1 MLILVFHIIDMKY
14 LIFVLISFA
23 AITLKAQN
31 DSIIKKSDLIF
42 KNEQEKLAFAVTNF
56 DNTNNIVS
64 LLLISHDKENIYEN
78 SKAINSID
86 ACVSKLKD
94 ITNGKNEVKKVK
106 ITYDYVHK
114 EFLKVYKLKNSFA
127 DIFSKGEYNCVSA
140 SALYAV
146 IFEKLGIPYKV
157 IDAPRHVYLIAYPNT
172 HKILIESTNP
182 ENGYFQFNET
192 YINQYVKSLFNTKF
206 ISQDEYEKYSA
217 NDLFNKYY
225 FNSSDLTIKDLISL
239 QYSNYAVYYN
249 DDKNYKEA
257 INEIK
262 KAYYINNYQ
271 RNNYILKST
280 LAYYIQNN
288 KYDNPDMV
296 SYLGIM
302 LRFFNNKDEELS
314 SETFKNEFIRLTEH
328 QLINKSD
335 FDLYKK
341 SYKQLI
347 KEIKDSALS
356 KEISFIYNYE
366 IARVSFVNDKNN
378 NSVIDYLSEAYKINP
393 QNNNLQS
400 LILSCIEDDIKR
412 EDNPFTI
419 LKILEDLSKKFNFLD
434 DNTGVNSVRAN
445 CVLEIAYQSFALNEI
460 NNGEKK
466 LKEFE
471 DLVKLKNAKP
481 SEIFVEKAYAFAAG
495 IYYKKGNSAKA
506 KQTLKNGLLF
516 APDNFGLKMRLS
528 QL

>member
-1 MLILVFHIIDMKY
+1 MKY
-14 LIFVLISFA
+14 LFFILISLV
-23 AITLKAQN
+23 ITKLPAQN
-31 DSIIKKSDLIF
+31 DSIIKKIDLSF
-42 KNEQEKLAFAVTNF
+42 KNEQEKLAFDETNLS
-56 DNTNNIVS
+56 NSNNIIS
-64 LLLISHDKENIYEN
+64 LLLISYDKENVYEK

-140 SALYAV
+140 SALYALV
-146 IFEKLGIPYKV
+146 FEKLEIPYKV
-157 IDAPRHVYLIAYPNT
+157 IDAPQHVYLIAYPNT
-172 HKILIESTNP
+172 HKILIETTDP

-192 YINQYVKSLFNTKF
+192 YINQFVKSLFNTKF

-225 FNSSDLTIKDLISL
+225 FNSSNLTIKDLISL
-239 QYSNYAVYYN
+239 QYSNYAVYHT
-249 DDKNYKEA
+249 DDKNYKDA
-257 INEIK
+257 INEIE

-271 RNNYILKST
+271 RNKYILKST
-280 LAYYIQNN
+280 LAYYIHNN
-288 KYDNPDMV
+288 KYDNQDLV
-296 SYLGIM
+296 SYLCIM
-302 LRFFNNKDEELS
+302 LRFFNNKDEEFS
-314 SETFKNEFIRLTEH
+314 SEIFKNEFIRLTEH

-335 FDLYKK
+335 FNLYTK
-341 SYKQLI
+341 SYNKLI
-347 KEIKDSALS
+347 KEIKDTALS

-366 IARVSFVNDKNN
+366 TARVSFINDKS
-378 NSVIDYLSEAYKINP
+378 NSYVYSYLIEAYKINP

-400 LILSCIEDDIKR
+400 LILSNIEDDIKR
-412 EDNPFTI
+412 EDNPI
-419 LKILEDLSKKFNFLD
+419 SIISILEDRTKNFNFLN
-434 DNTGVNSVRAN
+434 DNSGINSVKAN
-445 CVLEIAYQSFALNEI
+445 CLLEIAYQSFALNEI
-460 NNGEKK
+460 SNGEKK

-495 IYYKKGNSAKA
+495 VYYKKGNSAKA
-506 KQTLKNGLLF
+506 KQTLRNGLIF
-516 APDNFGLKMRLS
+516 APDNFGLKIRLS